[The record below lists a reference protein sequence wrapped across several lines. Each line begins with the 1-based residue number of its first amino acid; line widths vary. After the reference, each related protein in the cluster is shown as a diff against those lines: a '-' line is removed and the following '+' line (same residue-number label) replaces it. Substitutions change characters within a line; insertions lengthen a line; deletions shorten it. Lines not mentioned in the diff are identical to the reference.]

1 MSQEDMTDNLNV
13 SNNTP
18 ENPDL
23 SGSIDDVSDMDEQR
37 DFSSESYGESLRK
50 LQSRQKRNTLCTAVL
65 AVLLFGFAGYELTHP
80 EVEIPQQVDYSAD
93 INTVNGSIRALE
105 SSVKGIEGNVASKLD
120 ASALNA
126 VNSKITGL
134 SSNYDAM
141 QSEVARINAKLGEEK
156 TTSLSWAV
164 FDAKYLLTLANR
176 KVVID
181 RDYATAISLLKEADT
196 VIAGVNDPRTRKL
209 REAIASDLNALGNIP
224 AIDYEKPLL
233 RINELI
239 SNVSKMKIKGLK
251 KVNLVEEGTVSE
263 NVDDWWDNLKT
274 SMGSFVNSFV
284 VIKRKDATDTALMAP
299 DNEAFLR
306 ANLENYLLLAAK
318 ACFYREQELY
328 SQYLNRARE
337 LTETYF
343 DETDPVVQNT
353 LKGINET
360 AAEKIASTDV
370 RFLNSTVEIGK
381 FINEF
386 AGK

>member
-65 AVLLFGFAGYELTHP
+65 AVLLFGFAGYELTRP

-251 KVNLVEEGTVSE
+251 KVNLVEDGTVSE

>member
-65 AVLLFGFAGYELTHP
+65 AVLLFGFAGYELTRP

-370 RFLNSTVEIGK
+370 RILNSTVEIGK

>member
-65 AVLLFGFAGYELTHP
+65 AVLLFGFAGYELTRP

-299 DNEAFLR
+299 DNEAFLG

>member
-65 AVLLFGFAGYELTHP
+65 AVLLFGFAGYELTRP
-80 EVEIPQQVDYSAD
+80 EGEIPQQVDYSAD

>member
-1 MSQEDMTDNLNV
+1 M
-13 SNNTP
+13 
-18 ENPDL
+18 
-23 SGSIDDVSDMDEQR
+23 
-37 DFSSESYGESLRK
+37 
-50 LQSRQKRNTLCTAVL
+50 
-65 AVLLFGFAGYELTHP
+65 
-80 EVEIPQQVDYSAD
+80 
-93 INTVNGSIRALE
+93 
-105 SSVKGIEGNVASKLD
+105 
-120 ASALNA
+120 
-126 VNSKITGL
+126 
-134 SSNYDAM
+134 
-141 QSEVARINAKLGEEK
+141 
-156 TTSLSWAV
+156 
-164 FDAKYLLTLANR
+164 
-176 KVVID
+176 
-181 RDYATAISLLKEADT
+181 
-196 VIAGVNDPRTRKL
+196 
-209 REAIASDLNALGNIP
+209 
-224 AIDYEKPLL
+224 
-233 RINELI
+233 
-239 SNVSKMKIKGLK
+239 SKMKIKGLQ

-284 VIKRKDATDTALMAP
+284 VIKRKDVTDTALMAP

-337 LTETYF
+337 LTEKYF

-360 AAEKIASTDV
+360 AAETIASTDV

>member
-65 AVLLFGFAGYELTHP
+65 AVLLFGFAGYELTRP

-274 SMGSFVNSFV
+274 SMGTFVNSFV

>member
-50 LQSRQKRNTLCTAVL
+50 LQSRQKRNTLYTAVL
-65 AVLLFGFAGYELTHP
+65 AVLLFGFAGYELTRP
-80 EVEIPQQVDYSAD
+80 EGEIPQQVDYSAD

-274 SMGSFVNSFV
+274 SMGTFVNSFV

>member
-65 AVLLFGFAGYELTHP
+65 AVLLFGFAGYELTRP

-105 SSVKGIEGNVASKLD
+105 SSVKGIEGNVAVKLD

-274 SMGSFVNSFV
+274 SMGTFVNSFV

-343 DETDPVVQNT
+343 DEADPVVQNT

>member
-65 AVLLFGFAGYELTHP
+65 AVLLFGFAGYELTRP

-181 RDYATAISLLKEADT
+181 RDYTTAISLLKEADT

>member
-1 MSQEDMTDNLNV
+1 MSQEDITDNLNV

-65 AVLLFGFAGYELTHP
+65 AVLLFGFAGYELTRP

>member
-65 AVLLFGFAGYELTHP
+65 AVLLFGFAGYELTRP

-105 SSVKGIEGNVASKLD
+105 SSVKGIEGNVAAKLD

-274 SMGSFVNSFV
+274 SMGTFVNSFV

>member
-1 MSQEDMTDNLNV
+1 MSQEDITDNLNV

-65 AVLLFGFAGYELTHP
+65 AVLLFGFAGYELTRP
-80 EVEIPQQVDYSAD
+80 DVKIPQQVDYSAD
-93 INTVNGSIRALE
+93 INSVNGSIKALE
-105 SSVKGIEGNVASKLD
+105 SSVKGMEVNVASKLD

-134 SSNYDAM
+134 GNNYDAM
-141 QSEVARINAKLGEEK
+141 QSEIARINAKLGEEK
-156 TTSLSWAV
+156 TTSLSWAI

-196 VIAGVNDPRTRKL
+196 VIAGVNDPRTRQL
-209 REAIASDLNALGNIP
+209 RESIASDLNALGNIP
-224 AIDYEKPLL
+224 TIDYEKPLL

-239 SNVSKMKIKGLK
+239 SNVSKMKIKGLQ

-284 VIKRKDATDTALMAP
+284 VIKRKDVTDTALMAP

-337 LTETYF
+337 LTEKYF

>member
-65 AVLLFGFAGYELTHP
+65 AVLLFGFAGYELTRP

-105 SSVKGIEGNVASKLD
+105 SSVKGIEGNVAAKLD

-274 SMGSFVNSFV
+274 SMGTFVNSFV

-318 ACFYREQELY
+318 ACFYREQELC

>member
-65 AVLLFGFAGYELTHP
+65 AVLLFGFAGYELTRP